1 LIYSWTALGFS
12 SVGCWEKMGMK
23 WKKREKLVLCLLV
36 EKIWI
41 ENLSNG
47 KRKYVIVISLVMLVT
62 PRGWL
67 RCGSWDF

>member
-1 LIYSWTALGFS
+1 
-12 SVGCWEKMGMK
+12 MGMK

-36 EKIWI
+36 EKMWI